1 MISFALTVA
10 RKDLLLT
17 FTRGSGLVQG
27 LLLGLLLLFVFSL
40 SQGVGERMSPQGAGA
55 VFWLGSA
62 FCQVLIFNTLY
73 ALEEAN
79 GARLGLLLAPA
90 PIQAVWLGKA
100 LAGLLLLLVAQMF
113 FLPAAVVF
121 LSQEIGALWPVGLG
135 TLLLVDVGMC
145 ALGSLLGAL
154 SQGGAARESLLSIV
168 LFPLLV
174 PLLLAGIGVA
184 AQVFGAPA
192 PDGPASWIGL
202 AAAFD
207 GVFLAAGLLLCAFS
221 VWPLLLVLLGGAA
234 LAVCQW
240 LIFFYAPVEA
250 QLGLMQ
256 KVFYTHLP
264 LAWWALISFLVVFVA
279 SIVYLFRRSP
289 AADRV
294 CAAAAEVGVLLAGL
308 ALVTGMIWAR
318 RSWGVWWTW
327 DPRLTTTL
335 VMWFIYAGY
344 LVLRG
349 LDLPPQR
356 KRMICAVVGVVAFLD
371 VPLVFLSARLW
382 RSIHPAVFAS
392 KGGGLEPEMKLTAIA
407 CVVAMGLFWAG
418 LVWLRTR
425 QLGLRD
431 RLDSLRLRAED

>member
-90 PIQAVWLGKA
+90 PIQAVCLGKA

-145 ALGSLLGAL
+145 ALGSLLGAP
-154 SQGGAARESLLSIV
+154 SQGGAARE
-168 LFPLLV
+168 
-174 PLLLAGIGVA
+174 LLLAGIGVA

-207 GVFLAAGLLLCAFS
+207 GVFLAAGLLLFGFMYS
-221 VWPLLLVLLGGAA
+221 GD
-234 LAVCQW
+234 
-240 LIFFYAPVEA
+240 E
-250 QLGLMQ
+250 
-256 KVFYTHLP
+256 
-264 LAWWALISFLVVFVA
+264 
-279 SIVYLFRRSP
+279 
-289 AADRV
+289 
-294 CAAAAEVGVLLAGL
+294 
-308 ALVTGMIWAR
+308 
-318 RSWGVWWTW
+318 
-327 DPRLTTTL
+327 
-335 VMWFIYAGY
+335 
-344 LVLRG
+344 
-349 LDLPPQR
+349 
-356 KRMICAVVGVVAFLD
+356 
-371 VPLVFLSARLW
+371 
-382 RSIHPAVFAS
+382 
-392 KGGGLEPEMKLTAIA
+392 
-407 CVVAMGLFWAG
+407 
-418 LVWLRTR
+418 
-425 QLGLRD
+425 
-431 RLDSLRLRAED
+431 

>member
-100 LAGLLLLLVAQMF
+100 LA
-113 FLPAAVVF
+113 
-121 LSQEIGALWPVGLG
+121 
-135 TLLLVDVGMC
+135 
-145 ALGSLLGAL
+145 
-154 SQGGAARESLLSIV
+154 
-168 LFPLLV
+168 
-174 PLLLAGIGVA
+174 
-184 AQVFGAPA
+184 
-192 PDGPASWIGL
+192 
-202 AAAFD
+202 
-207 GVFLAAGLLLCAFS
+207 
-221 VWPLLLVLLGGAA
+221 
-234 LAVCQW
+234 VCQW

-279 SIVYLFRRSP
+279 SVVYLIRRSP

-407 CVVAMGLFWAG
+407 CVAAMGLFWAG

-431 RLDSLRLRAED
+431 RLDSLRLQAED

>member
-145 ALGSLLGAL
+145 ALGSLLRA
-154 SQGGAARESLLSIV
+154 
-168 LFPLLV
+168 
-174 PLLLAGIGVA
+174 LAGRRGARIPA
-184 AQVFGAPA
+184 EHRALPPAGAPA
-192 PDGPASWIGL
+192 AGGDRRGGP
-202 AAAFD
+202 
-207 GVFLAAGLLLCAFS
+207 
-221 VWPLLLVLLGGAA
+221 
-234 LAVCQW
+234 
-240 LIFFYAPVEA
+240 
-250 QLGLMQ
+250 
-256 KVFYTHLP
+256 
-264 LAWWALISFLVVFVA
+264 
-279 SIVYLFRRSP
+279 
-289 AADRV
+289 
-294 CAAAAEVGVLLAGL
+294 
-308 ALVTGMIWAR
+308 
-318 RSWGVWWTW
+318 
-327 DPRLTTTL
+327 
-335 VMWFIYAGY
+335 
-344 LVLRG
+344 
-349 LDLPPQR
+349 
-356 KRMICAVVGVVAFLD
+356 
-371 VPLVFLSARLW
+371 
-382 RSIHPAVFAS
+382 
-392 KGGGLEPEMKLTAIA
+392 
-407 CVVAMGLFWAG
+407 
-418 LVWLRTR
+418 
-425 QLGLRD
+425 GLR
-431 RLDSLRLRAED
+431 RARA

>member
-55 VFWLGSA
+55 VFWLGST

-207 GVFLAAGLLLCAFS
+207 GMCDRLERSFEAERQFTSDASHELRTPVAVILAECDSLDHGQPTEEDYRQSVDVIRRQGQQMSRLIGQLLHITRLEQGTQKLQLETADLSQLVEVLCEEQAHLAPEGTTLT
-221 VWPLLLVLLGGAA
+221 VHTQPDLLVNGDVTLLSRLLTNLISNAYRYGKPNGHVWVDLRREDQWAVMSVRDDGIGIAPEDRERIFQRFYQVDAA
-234 LAVCQW
+234 RGKDGSG
-240 LIFFYAPVEA
+240 
-250 QLGLMQ
+250 LGLFMVQ
-256 KVFYTHLP
+256 QAARLHGGSVTVDSRLGEGSTFIVRLP
-264 LAWWALISFLVVFVA
+264 L
-279 SIVYLFRRSP
+279 
-289 AADRV
+289 
-294 CAAAAEVGVLLAGL
+294 EN
-308 ALVTGMIWAR
+308 
-318 RSWGVWWTW
+318 
-327 DPRLTTTL
+327 
-335 VMWFIYAGY
+335 
-344 LVLRG
+344 
-349 LDLPPQR
+349 
-356 KRMICAVVGVVAFLD
+356 
-371 VPLVFLSARLW
+371 
-382 RSIHPAVFAS
+382 
-392 KGGGLEPEMKLTAIA
+392 
-407 CVVAMGLFWAG
+407 
-418 LVWLRTR
+418 
-425 QLGLRD
+425 
-431 RLDSLRLRAED
+431 

>member
-174 PLLLAGIGVA
+174 PL
-184 AQVFGAPA
+184 
-192 PDGPASWIGL
+192 
-202 AAAFD
+202 
-207 GVFLAAGLLLCAFS
+207 CS
-221 VWPLLLVLLGGAA
+221 V
-234 LAVCQW
+234 
-240 LIFFYAPVEA
+240 
-250 QLGLMQ
+250 
-256 KVFYTHLP
+256 
-264 LAWWALISFLVVFVA
+264 
-279 SIVYLFRRSP
+279 R
-289 AADRV
+289 
-294 CAAAAEVGVLLAGL
+294 
-308 ALVTGMIWAR
+308 
-318 RSWGVWWTW
+318 
-327 DPRLTTTL
+327 PRLT
-335 VMWFIYAGY
+335 ARP
-344 LVLRG
+344 RG
-349 LDLPPQR
+349 
-356 KRMICAVVGVVAFLD
+356 
-371 VPLVFLSARLW
+371 
-382 RSIHPAVFAS
+382 
-392 KGGGLEPEMKLTAIA
+392 
-407 CVVAMGLFWAG
+407 
-418 LVWLRTR
+418 
-425 QLGLRD
+425 
-431 RLDSLRLRAED
+431 